1 MQTKLTKKY
10 NNKMAQLTRTGKVKW
25 YDTTKGFGFIET
37 DEGNDIFVHY
47 TGVKNVNNK
56 KVNLLADQ
64 KVTFEIT
71 EGKRGPQATNV
82 SVAGL

>member
-1 MQTKLTKKY
+1 
-10 NNKMAQLTRTGKVKW
+10 MAQKTHTGKVKW

-37 DEGNDIFVHY
+37 EEGNDIFVHY
-47 TGVKNVNNK
+47 TGVPNVSNK

-71 EGKRGPQATNV
+71 EGKPPRATGTAFPTL
-82 SVAGL
+82 SPCRPGGLMEL